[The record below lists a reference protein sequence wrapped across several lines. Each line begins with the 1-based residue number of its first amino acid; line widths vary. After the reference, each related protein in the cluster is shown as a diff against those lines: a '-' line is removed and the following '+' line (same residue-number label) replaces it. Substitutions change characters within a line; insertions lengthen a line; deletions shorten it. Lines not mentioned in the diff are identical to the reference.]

1 MRGKYEFRF
10 PEQENTLRKKIFRVA
25 VEPTAFQLYKRGD
38 YNSKIDVIPN
48 SRMRLAKLFFK
59 LVSHANKD
67 KQQQEN
73 KLESLKKEVMEGKV
87 GQEWA
92 NSHRS
97 QSQSNR
103 NIEDG

>member
-67 KQQQEN
+67 K
-73 KLESLKKEVMEGKV
+73 
-87 GQEWA
+87 
-92 NSHRS
+92 
-97 QSQSNR
+97 
-103 NIEDG
+103 